1 VVTSQKPAHGDLFA
15 VGKWVQIETS
25 STGIHKIDFNW
36 LKSAGFTH
44 PENVRLYGSRN
55 IVISRWNTSDKENS
69 PVQIPVYK
77 TREAG
82 GNEALLFYVE
92 GDVHWQYDAETGHYY
107 HTRNQAARGKSWFY
121 LTEDTGLELSVP
133 VADPIMGK
141 PDAIVTNCDDFEL
154 WEEENINLIES
165 GSAWFTSLVGGGQ
178 SLKKTFTFQD
188 RIDNVPVEVTVRGA
202 GRSTIPSRLELTI
215 NNLASGSIL
224 FRPVQPAT
232 ETDFAVIDS
241 VRVGPV
247 LVGNDLSISLKYN
260 GGSADQSWLDF
271 VTVQYRRN
279 LNYRGSPLVF
289 RDGKTLGSGKILE
302 YRILGGVAGLQLWE
316 ITNPLSPQRISYQLN
331 GSQLSFSCSNDGLRT
346 FLLFDPGGPFP
357 GVNKKGEVKN
367 FSLTENSVSQY
378 LIVAPADFLPQ
389 AERLAKFH
397 RQVSGLTVSVV
408 SVEAIFHGFS
418 GGYPD
423 ISAMRNYFRFSY
435 QQKPASDGTGL
446 KYLLLFGKGTC
457 DPVHEPGDE
466 NPNWIPTW
474 QSANSVNPVN
484 SYLSDD
490 FFGRLD
496 PGEGEETG
504 DLDLCIGRI
513 PAVNL
518 AEATIAVDKIVHYHD
533 AVTLGDWRNNI
544 CFIGDDEDNN
554 LHVSDSEKLA
564 NLLNNNHPEYNTSK
578 IYFDAYPQVVTPE
591 ERYPEVTDAIR
602 RSVQRGNLI
611 LNYIGH
617 ASEDGLAHER
627 VLTNK
632 DIDTWTNK
640 DRLPLF
646 VTATC
651 EFSRWDMAIKRS
663 AGEHLLFHP
672 AGGSVA
678 LFSTT
683 RLVYSASNFELNK
696 SFFTH
701 LLDKNE
707 QGLFLRLGDLIR
719 NIKYENGASINTA
732 KFCLVGDPAL
742 RLNYPEYQTGN
753 TEINQQPVEQF
764 GGVLSPSQ
772 MVTISGEVLDGKG
785 IKMEQFN
792 GMLTAQVMDQPGKVA
807 TIGNGGLPPF
817 SYKLQESTLFNGH
830 VPVKNGHFSYTFVVP
845 KDVNFNKDAGLIRY
859 YFTNG
864 TSDGNGSIANIHFNG
879 TEVVP
884 TNDNSGPAIRLYL
897 ENESFREGGTV
908 SANPLLKVYLSD
920 ESGINTSGIG
930 IGHDI
935 TLELDGLASS
945 RVNLNGYYRSDPAT
959 WKSGIVQYAL
969 SSLGKG
975 KHTLTF
981 KVWDS
986 LNNSSLLRV
995 TFWVSDELRFTNLFN
1010 YPNPFSGLTRFVIS
1024 HNRYDEPMQVDL
1036 EVMDFM
1042 GKLLHRDQK
1051 LLPSRGYEVADLI
1064 WNPLNSGAIPADGIY
1079 PYRITL
1085 TDQTG
1090 QKKSKTGK
1098 LLFKK

>member
-1 VVTSQKPAHGDLFA
+1 MSVNRSLFA
-15 VGKWVQIETS
+15 AGKWVKIETV
-25 STGIHKIDFNW
+25 STGIHKIEFAW
-36 LKSAGFTH
+36 LRSAGFAH
-44 PENVRLYGSRN
+44 PENVRIFGSRN
-55 IVISRWNTSDKENS
+55 IALPRWNTAAAENS

-77 TREAG
+77 TRDAG

-92 GDVHWQYDAETGHYY
+92 GDVHWQYNKLSRHYY
-107 HTRNQAARGKSWFY
+107 PGRNQAARGKSWFF
-121 LTEDTGLELSVP
+121 LTEDAGFDLSVQVAAP
-133 VADPIMGK
+133 VPGK
-141 PDAIVTNCDDFEL
+141 PDEIVTAFDDFAL
-154 WEEENINLIES
+154 WEQENINLIES
-165 GSAWFTSLVGGGQ
+165 GSAWFTLLIGGGQ
-178 SLKKTFTFQD
+178 TQKKTFSFQD
-188 RIDNVPVEVTVRGA
+188 RIENVPVEVMVRAA
-202 GRSTIPSRLELTI
+202 GRSTIPTSLELSI
-215 NNLASGSIL
+215 NNLATGSIL
-224 FRPVQPAT
+224 FHPVQPAT
-232 ETDFAVIDS
+232 ETDFAAIDS
-241 VRVGPV
+241 VRVSPV
-247 LVGNDLSISLKYN
+247 LTGPDLSLSLKYN
-260 GGSADQSWLDF
+260 GSSADQSWLDF
-271 VTVQYRRN
+271 ATLQVRRN
-279 LNYRGSPLVF
+279 LVYRGSPLVF
-289 RDGKTLGSGKILE
+289 REGATLGSGKILE
-302 YRILGGVAGLQLWE
+302 FRILGGTSGLQLWE
-316 ITNPLSPQRISYQLN
+316 ITNPCLPKRINYQLL
-331 GSQLSFSCSNDGLRT
+331 GSILSFSCNNDSLRT
-346 FLLFDPGGPFP
+346 FLLYDPGGPFP
-357 GVNKKGEVKN
+357 GVTKTGEVKN
-367 FSLTENSVSQY
+367 ISLMENSGSQY
-378 LIVAPADFLPQ
+378 LMVAPADFIPE

-397 RQVSGLTVSVV
+397 RQANGLTVSVV
-408 SVEAIFHGFS
+408 PVEAIFHEFS

-423 ISAMRNYFRFSY
+423 ISALRNYFRYLY
-435 QQKPASDGTGL
+435 QQKSGTDGTGL

-457 DPVHEPGDE
+457 DPVHDPGE
-466 NPNWIPTW
+466 GNPNWIPTW

-496 PGEGEETG
+496 PGEGEEIG

-513 PAVNL
+513 PAVDI

-533 AVTLGDWRNNI
+533 ALTLGEWRNNI

-554 LHVSDSEKLA
+554 LHMNDSEKLSDM
-564 NLLNNNHPEYNTSK
+564 LNSTHPEYNTSK
-578 IYFDAYPQVVTPE
+578 IYFDAYPQVLTPE
-591 ERYPEVTDAIR
+591 ERYPEVTSAIR
-602 RSVQRGNLI
+602 RSVQSGILI

-651 EFSRWDMAIKRS
+651 EFSRWDMTVKRS

-707 QGLFLRLGDLIR
+707 QGQFLRLGDLIR
-719 NIKYENGASINTA
+719 KIKNESGASINTA

-742 RLNYPEYQTGN
+742 RLNYPENQARN
-753 TEINQQPVEQF
+753 TEINHQPVGQF
-764 GGVLSPSQ
+764 NGVLSPSQ
-772 MVTISGEVLDGKG
+772 MVTISGEVVDGKG
-785 IKMEQFN
+785 IKMDQFN
-792 GMLTAQVMDQPGKVA
+792 GTLTAHVIDQPGKVS

-817 SYKLQESTLFNGH
+817 GYKLQESTLFKGN
-830 VPVKNGHFSYTFVVP
+830 VPVKNGLFSYTFVVP
-845 KDVNFNKDAGLIRY
+845 KDVNFNKEAGLIRY

-864 TSDGNGSIANIHFNG
+864 ATDGNGSTANIHFNG

-884 TNDNSGPAIRLYL
+884 IRDNMGPAIRLYL
-897 ENESFREGGTV
+897 ENETFREGGTV
-908 SANPLLKVYLSD
+908 SANPFLMVYLSD

-935 TLELDGLASS
+935 TIELDGLASN
-945 RVNLNGYYRSDPAT
+945 RVNLNGYYKSDAAT
-959 WKSGIVQYAL
+959 WKSGIVLYAL

-981 KVWDS
+981 KVWDN
-986 LNNSSLLRV
+986 LNNSSLLQV
-995 TFWVSDELRFTNLFN
+995 VFWVSDELQFTNLLN
-1010 YPNPFSGLTRFVIS
+1010 YPNPFSGLTRFVIR

-1036 EVMDFM
+1036 EVMDFI
-1042 GKLLHRDQK
+1042 GRVLHKDHQ
-1051 LLPSRGYEVADLI
+1051 LLPSRGYEVTDLF
-1064 WNPLNSGAIPADGIY
+1064 WNPLIDGILSASGIY

-1085 TDQTG
+1085 TDLAG